1 MRIFPYFV
9 NEKTK
14 CHLLAVHHPLT
25 KRMDEI
31 RNGESSIPIEILN
44 KIPRE
49 GILYKNRIL
58 EYVPAVYYS
67 THTAR
72 PFLLRGP
79 QRGWEA
85 RGQLWRD
92 VGRGRG
98 GREKGAGV
106 GRAGFSSE
114 RKGEVVPTEE
124 ARHCG
129 GGIRG
134 HRWAYSDTRS
144 GGGDD
149 KGEEEREG
157 RAHHDTDSVLRYAT
171 MPRDCY
177 AIWFGKGWVI
187 LGTLSLPPFL
197 PPPLADLYQF
207 LRFSVPGQFTRG
219 PF

>member
-44 KIPRE
+44 KIPRD
-49 GILYKNRIL
+49 GIFHKNIL

-98 GREKGAGV
+98 EGKRTLGWGEPGFRASGKGKWCP
-106 GRAGFSSE
+106 
-114 RKGEVVPTEE
+114 RKRP
-124 ARHCG
+124 G

-187 LGTLSLPPFL
+187 LGTLPPSLPSSPSCRSL
-197 PPPLADLYQF
+197 
-207 LRFSVPGQFTRG
+207 SIFT
-219 PF
+219 F

>member
-49 GILYKNRIL
+49 GIFHKNIL

-92 VGRGRG
+92 VWRGRG
-98 GREKGAGV
+98 EEK
-106 GRAGFSSE
+106 RALGWGEPGFRASGKGKWCP
-114 RKGEVVPTEE
+114 RKRP
-124 ARHCG
+124 G

-149 KGEEEREG
+149 KGEEEWEG

-187 LGTLSLPPFL
+187 LGTLPPSLPSL
-197 PPPLADLYQF
+197 PSFPSCRSL
-207 LRFSVPGQFTRG
+207 SIFT
-219 PF
+219 F